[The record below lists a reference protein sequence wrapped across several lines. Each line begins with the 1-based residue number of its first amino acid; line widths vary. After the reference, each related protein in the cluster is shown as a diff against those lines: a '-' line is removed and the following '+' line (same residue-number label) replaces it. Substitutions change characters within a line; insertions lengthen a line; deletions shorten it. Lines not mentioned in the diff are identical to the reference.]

1 MVQRIGGQ
9 LAAPIALGG
18 HGHQLG
24 IEQITISYTV
34 DEDDQQL
41 WVDSS
46 LGALT
51 ITLQD
56 PADAENKVLFLVVVD
71 AASTITLDPA
81 VGNIDGAATITTAVS
96 RIIACDGTEW
106 RTVAS
111 A

>member
-18 HGHQLG
+18 HGHQLA
-24 IEQITISYTV
+24 IEQVTMAYTV
-34 DEDDQQL
+34 DEDDQQI
-41 WVDSS
+41 WINSS
-46 LGALT
+46 TGAIT
-51 ITLQD
+51 ITLED
-56 PADAENKVLFLVVVD
+56 PADAESKVLFLVVVN
-71 AASTITLDPA
+71 AGNTITLDPA

>member
-18 HGHQLG
+18 HGHQLA

-71 AASTITLDPA
+71 ALNTITLDPA
-81 VGNIDGAATITTAVS
+81 VGNIDGSATITTAVS